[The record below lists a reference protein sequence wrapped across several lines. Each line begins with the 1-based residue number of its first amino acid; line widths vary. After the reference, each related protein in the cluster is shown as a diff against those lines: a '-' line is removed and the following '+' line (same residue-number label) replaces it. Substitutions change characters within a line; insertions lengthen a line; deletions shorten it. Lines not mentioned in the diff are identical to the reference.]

1 MNKKNIIDLGINF
14 ILKRYFSFPTL
25 KFILNTKNQFIKNL
39 YIDFWIK
46 ISKKNK
52 NFFEFF
58 FSNTYSV
65 DKDIYIKQFENLD
78 ESLFFKLKKN
88 GIIAIENALN
98 HLEHKKIIEIFDK
111 ISIQDNK
118 NLRKNQNLIKYFE
131 KFDIDNFENL
141 KKYSDLFSNKIYGS
155 SLKTLAEFHVHRA
168 LKLPE
173 TIINGDNNLHI
184 DRFLPNMKIYY
195 SPFEINERGAP
206 FCYALESHKIN
217 NKYIQF
223 IKTTKNFSDTD
234 PQSSIFLKE
243 KKEITCKP
251 NTLIVALTNGFHG
264 RKPFLDIKDRKV
276 VFLQFHNS
284 FNKLS
289 LLFK

>member
-1 MNKKNIIDLGINF
+1 MNNKNIINIGINF

-25 KFILNTKNQFIKNL
+25 KFILKTKNQIIKNL
-39 YIDFWIK
+39 YVDFWIK
-46 ISKKNK
+46 ISKNNK
-52 NFFEFF
+52 NFFDFF
-58 FSNTYSV
+58 FSNTYSS
-65 DKDIYIKQFENLD
+65 DKDIYIRRFENLD
-78 ESLFFKLKKN
+78 ESLIVKLKKN

-98 HLEHKKIIEIFDK
+98 HQEHKKIIEIFNK
-111 ISIQDNK
+111 ISIQENK
-118 NLRKNQNLIKYFE
+118 NLRKNENLIKYSE
-131 KFDIDNFENL
+131 KFNIDKFENL
-141 KKYSDLFSNKIYGS
+141 KKYSNLFSDKIYGR
-155 SLKTLAEFHVHRA
+155 SLKTFAEFHIHRA

-173 TIINGDNNLHI
+173 TIINGDNNFHI

-217 NKYIQF
+217 NKYIEF
-223 IKTTKNFSDTD
+223 IKNTKNFSDID
-234 PQSSIFLKE
+234 PLSSIFLQE
-243 KKEITCKP
+243 KKEMICKP

>member
-25 KFILNTKNQFIKNL
+25 KFILKTKNKIIKNL
-39 YIDFWIK
+39 YVDFWIK
-46 ISKKNK
+46 ISKNNK
-52 NFFEFF
+52 NFSDFF
-58 FSNTYSV
+58 FSNTYSS
-65 DKDIYIKQFENLD
+65 DKDICIKRFENLD
-78 ESLFFKLKKN
+78 ESLIVKLKKN
-88 GIIAIENALN
+88 GIIAIENDLN
-98 HLEHKKIIEIFDK
+98 HQEHKKIIEIFDK
-111 ISIQDNK
+111 ISIQENK
-118 NLRKNQNLIKYFE
+118 NLRKNENLIKYSE
-131 KFDIDNFENL
+131 KFNIDKFKNL
-141 KKYSDLFSNKIYGS
+141 KKYSNLFSDKIYGK
-155 SLKTLAEFHVHRA
+155 SLKTFAEFHIHRA

-173 TIINGDNNLHI
+173 TIINGDNNFHI

-206 FCYALESHKIN
+206 FCYALGSHKIN

-223 IKTTKNFSDTD
+223 IKNTKNFSDID
-234 PQSSIFLKE
+234 PLSSIFLQE
-243 KKEITCKP
+243 KKEMICKP

-276 VFLQFHNS
+276 VFLQFHDS